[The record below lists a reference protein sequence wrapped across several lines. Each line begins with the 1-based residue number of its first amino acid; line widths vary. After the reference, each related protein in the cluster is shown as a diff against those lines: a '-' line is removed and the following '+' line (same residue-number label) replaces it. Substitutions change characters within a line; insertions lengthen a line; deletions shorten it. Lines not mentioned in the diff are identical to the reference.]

1 MRKFVI
7 YISIFLF
14 VLSCDIDKQVS
25 VSLPITDVDM
35 AVPSITINQPLTDS
49 IYVTG
54 QTINFDITA
63 SDDLAI
69 LAVFLEIDGVEI
81 FLNNDMS
88 TDSLIT
94 TFQTNYEFDSTSFCS
109 ANCGATTE
117 NSFIVKA
124 WVSDYVGN
132 TSLDWIKVEFSYSE
146 SDDDDDDSK

>member
-14 VLSCDIDKQVS
+14 VLSCDIDEQVS

-54 QTINFDITA
+54 QTIDFDITA
-63 SDDLAI
+63 GDDLAI

-81 FLNNDMS
+81 FLNNDIS

-94 TFQTNYEFDSTSFCS
+94 TFQTNYRFDSTNFCS
-109 ANCGATTE
+109 TNCGATTE

-146 SDDDDDDSK
+146 SDDDDSQ

>member
-14 VLSCDIDKQVS
+14 VLSCDIDEQVS

-54 QTINFDITA
+54 QTIDFDITA

-94 TFQTNYEFDSTSFCS
+94 TFQTNYGFDSTNFCS

-124 WVSDYVGN
+124 WVSDVAGN
-132 TSLDWIKVEFSYSE
+132 ISLDWIRIEFSYSE
-146 SDDDDDDSK
+146 SDDDDDSQ

>member
-7 YISIFLF
+7 YISTFLF
-14 VLSCDIDKQVS
+14 VLSCDIDEQVS

-35 AVPSITINQPLTDS
+35 EAPSITINQPLTDS
-49 IYVTG
+49 IDVTG
-54 QTINFDITA
+54 QTIDFDITA

-94 TFQTNYEFDSTSFCS
+94 TFQTNYGFDSTNFCS

-124 WVSDYVGN
+124 WVSDYACN
-132 TSLDWIKVEFSYSE
+132 TSLDWIRVEFSYSE
-146 SDDDDDDSK
+146 SDHDDSQ

>member
-7 YISIFLF
+7 YISTFLF
-14 VLSCDIDKQVS
+14 VLSCDIDEQVS

-35 AVPSITINQPLTDS
+35 EAPSITINQPLTDS

-54 QTINFDITA
+54 QTIDFDITA

-94 TFQTNYEFDSTSFCS
+94 TFQTNYGFDSTNFCS

-117 NSFIVKA
+117 NSFIVKVCIA
-124 WVSDYVGN
+124 IHHIIFNSDA
-132 TSLDWIKVEFSYSE
+132 
-146 SDDDDDDSK
+146 

>member
-14 VLSCDIDKQVS
+14 VLSCDIDEQVS
-25 VSLPITDVDM
+25 VSLPITDIDM
-35 AVPSITINQPLTDS
+35 EVPSITINQPLTDS

-63 SDDLAI
+63 RDDLAI

-88 TDSLIT
+88 MDSLIT
-94 TFQTNYEFDSTSFCS
+94 TFQTNYGFDSTNFCS
-109 ANCGATTE
+109 ASCGATTE

-124 WVSDYVGN
+124 WVSDYAGN
-132 TSLDWIKVEFSYSE
+132 TSLDWIRVEFSYSE
-146 SDDDDDDSK
+146 SDDDDSQ